1 MYLLF
6 VTLNLWKKV
15 LKKLVL
21 YSLAILFRRL
31 KFIKIKIQIYWINP
45 LSGKRTNSYAR
56 NTYT

>member
-6 VTLNLWKKV
+6 VALNLWKKV

-21 YSLAILFRRL
+21 HSLAILFRRL

-56 NTYT
+56 STYT